1 GSTPPYGPFQ
11 LASGVPA
18 SHAQA
23 PVASGPDA
31 VEPYK
36 AGNEIVM
43 KKNPEWDPETDEAR
57 TGGPDEIVFKLAQ
70 DASVVAQSLIADRED
85 SKNSFLATFV
95 PPAQLVQAQNDPKV
109 GERLVTSGPGALEYL
124 ALNTESEQLQDPKVR
139 EAIEYAVD
147 KTAYLT
153 AKGGEISGDYASTL
167 ITPGIAG

>member
-1 GSTPPYGPFQ
+1 
-11 LASGVPA
+11 
-18 SHAQA
+18 
-23 PVASGPDA
+23 
-31 VEPYK
+31 
-36 AGNEIVM
+36 
-43 KKNPEWDPETDEAR
+43 
-57 TGGPDEIVFKLAQ
+57 AQ

-124 ALNTESEQLQDPKVR
+124 ALNTESVQLQDPKVR

-167 ITPGIAG
+167 ITPGIAGREEYSLFGDDPAGDVEKAKELLAEANATDLDLRLVVRDDQVAAAEAIQQGLG